1 MPIPFL
7 RFHCHHCGKELD
19 LVVINGE
26 PMKVTQLRLYRRYGW
41 TGDLEENHWYCKEC
55 RPANWD
61 IDVMRHPRYYNYR
74 DQWDGTD
81 LTHEFEDEPYDHYAD
96 RELQDRLMCRIC
108 DHSKW
113 GNEDDGSSWLM
124 CMADDVGRPYGHN
137 LYDGHFYGSAI
148 RGRICPYFSC
158 GKFWKGRDPEQD
170 KKDGK
175 FHVPYCECY
184 DGD

>member
-74 DQWDGTD
+74 DQC
-81 LTHEFEDEPYDHYAD
+81 
-96 RELQDRLMCRIC
+96 LQH
-108 DHSKW
+108 HSFKA
-113 GNEDDGSSWLM
+113 SIL
-124 CMADDVGRPYGHN
+124 
-137 LYDGHFYGSAI
+137 
-148 RGRICPYFSC
+148 
-158 GKFWKGRDPEQD
+158 
-170 KKDGK
+170 
-175 FHVPYCECY
+175 
-184 DGD
+184 